1 MTLSPVAI
9 FTFNRPEHTLN
20 LLQSI
25 VNSKFSKK
33 TKFYIFSDNYKKKG
47 DKKKVKQV
55 RFILNS
61 FKKKINISIIK
72 YKKNKGL
79 YNSVI
84 YGVNKILKKF
94 SKIIVLE
101 DDLVIKKNF
110 FNYMNKSLDY
120 YKNNNKIVQI
130 SGYSY
135 PFDYK
140 TNSAYFLTLSSCWG
154 WGIHKKNWVD
164 FINFISKKGN
174 ITSVY
179 NELFKL
185 KEMKK
190 NFNFNGTFN
199 YLGIL
204 EKQLTSKVSS
214 WGILFYLFCFYKKKL
229 ILYPPVSLV
238 KNYGFDGSGHHKS
251 YSSFFNEENKK
262 RKLSKIIYPKQIIV
276 NKKILTKI
284 QFFFINKLSY
294 LSKIK
299 NFFYI

>member
-1 MTLSPVAI
+1 MLFSPVAI
-9 FTFNRPEHTLN
+9 FVFNRPLHTLN
-20 LLQSI
+20 LLESI
-25 VNSKFSKK
+25 INSKDSKK
-33 TKFYIFSDNYKKKG
+33 IKFYIFSDNYKNTE
-47 DKKKVKQV
+47 DKKKVDEV
-55 RFILNS
+55 RSCINS
-61 FKKKINISIIK
+61 YKKKINISVIK

-84 YGVNKILKKF
+84 YGVSTILKKF

-101 DDLVIKKNF
+101 DDLVIKNFF
-110 FNYMNKSLDY
+110 FNYMNKSLDL
-120 YKNNNKIVQI
+120 YKNNNKVVQI

-135 PFDYK
+135 PFDCK
-140 TNSAYFLTLSSCWG
+140 TNNAYFLTLSSCWG
-154 WGIHKKNWVD
+154 WGIHKKSWVD
-164 FINFISKKGN
+164 FINFISKKDN
-174 ITSVY
+174 IISVY
-179 NELFKL
+179 NELSKSR
-185 KEMKK
+185 EMKK

-262 RKLSKIIYPKQIIV
+262 RKLSKIIYPKQIIT
-276 NKKILTKI
+276 NKKNLTKI
-284 QFFFINKLSY
+284 QLFFKKKLSY